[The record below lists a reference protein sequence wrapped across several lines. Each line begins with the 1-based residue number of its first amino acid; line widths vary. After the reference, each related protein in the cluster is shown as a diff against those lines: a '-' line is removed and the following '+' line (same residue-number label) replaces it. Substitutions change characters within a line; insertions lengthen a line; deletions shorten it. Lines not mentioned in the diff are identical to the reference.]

1 MAAIKKNLSLEI
13 FQLALHYQ
21 VISGSCRFHP
31 NFFMSS
37 ASWWH
42 LWDLLLIHHYAPPSV
57 YKVYKLLVDCCAG
70 KKICVIFS
78 VNSLKRFLLW
88 QYECVDLHF
97 QRHSPSFHQASW
109 SIYNCSNSLRY
120 EILIHM
126 KISGSGTLQP
136 QPGSIDWC
144 CNWRLDMISFVA
156 AFVSGFCRSELIAV
170 SASQIAPVSQ
180 TMLAGLWFLFHWIST
195 HWCPQVW
202 ISN

>member
-1 MAAIKKNLSLEI
+1 MAPLGFTTNTPLCTTKCVWSVQAFGGLL
-13 FQLALHYQ
+13 
-21 VISGSCRFHP
+21 CRQKYF
-31 NFFMSS
+31 
-37 ASWWH
+37 
-42 LWDLLLIHHYAPPSV
+42 
-57 YKVYKLLVDCCAG
+57 
-70 KKICVIFS
+70 ICVIFS

-88 QYECVDLHF
+88 LYECVDLHF